1 MTAER
6 RFAIWLVVLV
16 VTGWLLW
23 ALSSILLPFVVGIA
37 LAYVLDPA
45 ADRLER
51 AGMGRGAV
59 AMLLIGLAFLAV
71 AAALVVLVPILEAQ
85 AVRLAARMPAYA
97 TMLQAETMRLVAA
110 VQAHLSPEDMARLR
124 EAAGGFA
131 GKALVWA
138 GGVFRGVWS
147 GGLALANFLGLLL
160 VTPVVAFYLLRDW
173 DHIVARLDSW
183 LPEDSA
189 VTVRAKLGEIDRVL
203 AGFARGQ
210 ATVCLIL
217 AAFYGIGLTVIGIEF
232 GLVVGIATGLLAFI
246 PFVGATTG
254 FLVSIGLAFAGTG
267 GWLAVGLVAAL
278 FAVGAV
284 LEGQVLSPYLVGR
297 SVGLHP
303 VWLIFALLAGGA
315 LLGFVGV
322 LLAVPAAAA
331 IGVLVRYALGEY
343 LQSPLYRTRRGPG
356 A

>member
-6 RFAIWLVVLV
+6 RIAIFAVGFVLLA
-16 VTGWLLW
+16 WLLW
-23 ALSSILLPFVVGIA
+23 ALSGILLPFVVGIA

-45 ADRLER
+45 ADRMER
-51 AGMGRGAV
+51 AGIGRGTTA
-59 AMLLIGLAFLAV
+59 ALLIGLAFLAI
-71 AAALVVLVPILEAQ
+71 AAVLVVLVPILEAQ
-85 AVRLAARMPAYA
+85 VVRLAARMPGLIAA
-97 TMLQAETMRLVAA
+97 LQAQAMQLLAT
-110 VQAHLSPEDMARLR
+110 VQAHLTPEDMARLR
-124 EAAGGFA
+124 GAAGGLA
-131 GKALVWA
+131 GNALVWV
-138 GGVFRGVWS
+138 GGLFRGVWS
-147 GGLALANFLGLLL
+147 GGLAVVNFLGLVL

-173 DHIVARLDSW
+173 DHMMERLDSW
-183 LPEDSA
+183 LPQDAA

-217 AAFYGIGLTVIGIEF
+217 AAYYGLGLTVIGIEF

-246 PFVGATTG
+246 PFVGGTAG
-254 FLVSIGLAFAGTG
+254 FLVALGLAFAGPG
-267 GWLAVGLVAAL
+267 GWLTVGLVVGL

-331 IGVLVRYALGEY
+331 IGVLARYALTEY
-343 LQSPLYRTRRGPG
+343 LRSPLYRARGRPE
-356 A
+356 